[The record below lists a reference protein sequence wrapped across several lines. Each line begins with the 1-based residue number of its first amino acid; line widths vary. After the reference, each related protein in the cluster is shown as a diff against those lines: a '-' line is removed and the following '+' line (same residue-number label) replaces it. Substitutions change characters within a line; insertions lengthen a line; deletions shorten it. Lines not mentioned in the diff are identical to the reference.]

1 MYTEALVH
9 LETKTV
15 EEIIC
20 AVIPVS
26 DTDNFSSSGKTE
38 VWSIPTHLLGICIN
52 FLYSYIRHVSA
63 GVLLC
68 ARHSSTCWG
77 TGVQDTG
84 RQYHCSHGAYSL
96 AGEQPRHTQSLKRG
110 RQGNSI

>member
-38 VWSIPTHLLGICIN
+38 VCPSLLIFLVFVSIFFIHIFDMYLQGSCYVLDILL
-52 FLYSYIRHVSA
+52 LA
-63 GVLLC
+63 GVQEYRILE
-68 ARHSSTCWG
+68 
-77 TGVQDTG
+77 D
-84 RQYHCSHGAYSL
+84 
-96 AGEQPRHTQSLKRG
+96 
-110 RQGNSI
+110 SITALMELTV